1 MKAPPF
7 GNDVANAPPGYWSR
21 GTRVF
26 IFAGPASWDWARW
39 WRDDRNVGVVPEARF
54 RYTLCLPPDMT
65 DNAACYRWPVEGRRV
80 LIIDTG
86 AGVEALQPLI
96 AALQRDGCGD
106 GEVFDVHAQWLP
118 EIVEQ
123 KLANKQPWRVADFD
137 ADVMG
142 RYAARLDQVV
152 EFGLRPGESMLQP
165 TPPFVRTFERRPT
178 RDELV
183 LEHVAWVEQRGDRAL
198 AALRQVLPRDFVREV
213 EQGLAQREAARE
225 QALERGRAIALADAY
240 ALQDAPSPNRRRAIA
255 EEVSA
260 ELRKRSRETFM
271 EPIRQDERAAQLER
285 DAIARHER
293 GAS

>member
-7 GNDVANAPPGYWSR
+7 GNDVATAPRGYWTR

-26 IFAGPASWDWARW
+26 VFAGPASWDWARW
-39 WRDDRNVGVVPEARF
+39 WRDDRNVAVVPQARF

-65 DNAACYRWPVEGRRV
+65 TNAACYRWPVEGRRV
-80 LIIDTG
+80 LIVDTG
-86 AGVEALQPLI
+86 AGLDALQPLI

-106 GEVFDVHAQWLP
+106 GEVFDVTSLWLP

-123 KLANKQPWRVADFD
+123 LLQQRQPWRVAEFD
-137 ADVMG
+137 AEVMG
-142 RYAARLDQVV
+142 RYAARVEQVL
-152 EFGLRPGESMLQP
+152 EFGLRPGESFAQP

-213 EQGLAQREAARE
+213 EQGLADREESRQRE
-225 QALERGRAIALADAY
+225 LD
-240 ALQDAPSPNRRRAIA
+240 
-255 EEVSA
+255 
-260 ELRKRSRETFM
+260 
-271 EPIRQDERAAQLER
+271 RAAEASHAETRAMAR
-285 DAIARHER
+285 DPVVVGKIAAAAEAKVAAFLNTLR
-293 GAS
+293 GEGIA